1 MKYFQHHSAGSHQ
14 EIFHVIGEVIQ
25 SQVTQRAGCFSV
37 LCDDSSD
44 SANLEQMISFIQ
56 FVDVDTNMVQT
67 KFMFIANILEKSDSP
82 DAETICSVLLENL
95 DRLHLPQQGL
105 CGLVTDGA
113 STMVGRKN
121 GVAARLKRIIP
132 TLLSVH
138 CICHRLALACADAT
152 DELETI
158 DNVHLWLTQLWKLF
172 DYSSKKSALLLKV
185 QTEMRHITLTS
196 GAQSSVAKTLKR
208 AWKTRWLSFDSAVK
222 SAFED
227 ILAILHTLKKLSD
240 KDATSVGLLKKM
252 NTLHFFSALYVLK
265 SVLPIVS
272 ALSVA
277 FQRGY
282 LHFSRLGS
290 LVETVKADLDD
301 LVSTNK
307 PVHDLSHDV
316 SNGRLAGHVEFHLTS
331 EAESKMQGLL
341 HRYVDA
347 LKRNIDERL
356 SESIPVLEA
365 MTVFDPLLIPQ
376 RGSCTFTAH
385 GTQQVKILS
394 GHFHPG
400 DSSVQESILAEWG
413 KLKFDLLEWMKIM
426 PEDIK
431 TRETKPAKEK
441 AVIPT
446 ALEWTVQIM
455 VQRRSV
461 YGVVFPFLLGLV
473 LKLMSLPLSNAW
485 PERGFSK
492 MKLLKDRL
500 RSRMSNKTLEAL
512 MGITINGPEFHTPEC
527 DTLINVCVQTWLA
540 KKKRRKL
547 PVPKSS
553 EMLHSSQVNNH
564 ESVTVSSWDMC
575 TQTETVSVQEE
586 VKEALVKL
594 GIQNADDN
602 IMSESESECE

>member
-1 MKYFQHHSAGSHQ
+1 MADVMNKVSVFQKNIDESENASHNVLWSAFYCQYWLARHCIANSKLNSLIELLEHLGLDKMKYFQHHSAGSHQ
-14 EIFHVIGEVIQ
+14 EILHVIGEVIQ

-67 KFMFIANILEKSDSP
+67 KFLFIANILEKSDST

-208 AWKTRWLSFDSAVK
+208 ACKTRWLSFDSAVK

-240 KDATSVGLLKKM
+240 KDVTSVGLLKKM

-272 ALSVA
+272 ALSGA

-347 LKRNIDERL
+347 LK
-356 SESIPVLEA
+356 
-365 MTVFDPLLIPQ
+365 
-376 RGSCTFTAH
+376 
-385 GTQQVKILS
+385 
-394 GHFHPG
+394 
-400 DSSVQESILAEWG
+400 
-413 KLKFDLLEWMKIM
+413 
-426 PEDIK
+426 
-431 TRETKPAKEK
+431 
-441 AVIPT
+441 
-446 ALEWTVQIM
+446 
-455 VQRRSV
+455 
-461 YGVVFPFLLGLV
+461 
-473 LKLMSLPLSNAW
+473 
-485 PERGFSK
+485 
-492 MKLLKDRL
+492 
-500 RSRMSNKTLEAL
+500 
-512 MGITINGPEFHTPEC
+512 
-527 DTLINVCVQTWLA
+527 
-540 KKKRRKL
+540 
-547 PVPKSS
+547 
-553 EMLHSSQVNNH
+553 
-564 ESVTVSSWDMC
+564 
-575 TQTETVSVQEE
+575 
-586 VKEALVKL
+586 
-594 GIQNADDN
+594 
-602 IMSESESECE
+602 

>member
-1 MKYFQHHSAGSHQ
+1 M
-14 EIFHVIGEVIQ
+14 
-25 SQVTQRAGCFSV
+25 
-37 LCDDSSD
+37 
-44 SANLEQMISFIQ
+44 
-56 FVDVDTNMVQT
+56 
-67 KFMFIANILEKSDSP
+67 
-82 DAETICSVLLENL
+82 
-95 DRLHLPQQGL
+95 
-105 CGLVTDGA
+105 
-113 STMVGRKN
+113 
-121 GVAARLKRIIP
+121 
-132 TLLSVH
+132 
-138 CICHRLALACADAT
+138 
-152 DELETI
+152 
-158 DNVHLWLTQLWKLF
+158 
-172 DYSSKKSALLLKV
+172 
-185 QTEMRHITLTS
+185 
-196 GAQSSVAKTLKR
+196 
-208 AWKTRWLSFDSAVK
+208 
-222 SAFED
+222 
-227 ILAILHTLKKLSD
+227 
-240 KDATSVGLLKKM
+240 
-252 NTLHFFSALYVLK
+252 
-265 SVLPIVS
+265 LPIVS

-282 LHFSRLGS
+282 LHFSRLRS

-400 DSSVQESILAEWG
+400 DSFVQESILAEWG
-413 KLKFDLLEWMKIM
+413 KLKFDLMEWMKII

-446 ALEWTVQIM
+446 ALEWTMQIM

-473 LKLMSLPLSNAW
+473 LKLMSLPLSNEW

-492 MKLLKDRL
+492 MKLLKD
-500 RSRMSNKTLEAL
+500 
-512 MGITINGPEFHTPEC
+512 
-527 DTLINVCVQTWLA
+527 VY
-540 KKKRRKL
+540 
-547 PVPKSS
+547 
-553 EMLHSSQVNNH
+553 
-564 ESVTVSSWDMC
+564 
-575 TQTETVSVQEE
+575 E
-586 VKEALVKL
+586 V
-594 GIQNADDN
+594 G
-602 IMSESESECE
+602 